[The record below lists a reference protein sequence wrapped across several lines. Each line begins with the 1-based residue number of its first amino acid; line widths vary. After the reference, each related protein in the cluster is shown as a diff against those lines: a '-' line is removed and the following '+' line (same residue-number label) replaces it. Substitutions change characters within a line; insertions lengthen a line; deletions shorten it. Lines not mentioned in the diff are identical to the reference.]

1 MAAVCSADS
10 YFESEGYPFDI
21 TIAQDKKREFFSCE
35 MVDLYLQVF
44 IEGFFDLFN
53 MYFRPDFGD

>member
-21 TIAQDKKREFFSCE
+21 MIAQDKKREFFSCE
-35 MVDLYLQVF
+35 IVDLY
-44 IEGFFDLFN
+44 
-53 MYFRPDFGD
+53 